1 MFAAAIGSDRQ
12 SGDRASL
19 EGSGRRRHRHRPVAG
34 DVPDLVGEVKPV
46 RYESATRQL
55 DLPPAS
61 PAYAT
66 QLRLLEGS

>member
-1 MFAAAIGSDRQ
+1 M
-12 SGDRASL
+12 
-19 EGSGRRRHRHRPVAG
+19 AG